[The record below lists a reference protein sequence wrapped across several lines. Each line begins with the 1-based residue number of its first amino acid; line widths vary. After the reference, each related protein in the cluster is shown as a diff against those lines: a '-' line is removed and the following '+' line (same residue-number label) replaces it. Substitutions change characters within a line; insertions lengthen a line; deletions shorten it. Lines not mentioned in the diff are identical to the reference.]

1 VGDERVTASVL
12 DAFERAIRLAD
23 SSTRLI
29 FNDTEGRL
37 RPRGALSM
45 TNEVGATFVAY
56 GLTACAQ

>member
-29 FNDTEGRL
+29 FSDTEK
-37 RPRGALSM
+37 
-45 TNEVGATFVAY
+45 ATKAA
-56 GLTACAQ
+56 GERSR